1 MGVPKGVL
9 VSFNPYDPAVI
20 ENPYPHYAWLRA
32 EAPVYHNEEHDIWA
46 LSRYADVAAALRD
59 YSTYSS
65 EQGVGA
71 DYRPVPM
78 MIANDPPEHARLRR
92 FVQREF
98 TPSAV
103 ASWQDRIA
111 GIADELL
118 SAALDGETTDW
129 AQDVALPLPVYVI
142 TEMLGMPAS
151 DRADIKRW
159 SSDVLVALAGHMD
172 SDTIV
177 SIETELLV
185 FAQYISDQV
194 DARRNSPAQDLLS
207 LLLLPN
213 AGEILTHDE
222 LVSFVVL
229 LLVAGNETTSN
240 LLAHFA
246 QLMVEHPDQWEILRN
261 NRELVPNA
269 IEEALRYE
277 SPIQG
282 FFRTTTQPVAL
293 HGQDIP
299 ENAKVM
305 MLYASANRDS
315 AQFVDADRFDVRRP
329 IGNHVAFGNGIH
341 LCLGAP
347 IARLEATVL
356 ILKMLDRIAGF
367 EAAGTAV
374 RTVNPLLRGYSSLP
388 IRVIPA

>member
-1 MGVPKGVL
+1 M
-9 VSFNPYDPAVI
+9 SFNPYDPAVI
-20 ENPYPHYAWLRA
+20 ENPYPHYAWLRGQ
-32 EAPVYHNEEHDIWA
+32 APVYHNEEHDIWV

-103 ASWQDRIA
+103 ASWEGRIT
-111 GIADELL
+111 GIADDLL
-118 SAALDGETTDW
+118 DAALDGETTDW
-129 AQDVALPLPVYVI
+129 AHDVALPLPVYVI

-151 DRADIKRW
+151 DRPEIKRW
-159 SSDVLVALAGHMD
+159 SSNVLVALAGHMD
-172 SDTIV
+172 PDTIV
-177 SIETELLV
+177 QIETDLLM
-185 FAQYISDQV
+185 FAQYLSDQV
-194 DARRNSPAQDLLS
+194 DLRRDAPGDDLLS
-207 LLLLPN
+207 LLLRPN
-213 AGEILTHDE
+213 AGELLTHEE
-222 LVSFVVL
+222 LVSFVML

-246 QLMVEHPDQWEILRN
+246 QLMIEHPDQWEILRN
-261 NRELVPNA
+261 NRELIPNA

-282 FFRTTTQPVAL
+282 FFRTTTQPVTL
-293 HGQDIP
+293 HGQEIP

-305 MLYASANRDS
+305 MLYASANRDD

-329 IGNHVAFGNGIH
+329 IANHVAFGNGIH

-356 ILKMLDRIAGF
+356 ISKMLDRISGL
-367 EAAGTAV
+367 EAAGQPV
-374 RTVNPLLRGYSSLP
+374 RTANPLLRGYSSLP
-388 IRVIPA
+388 VRVIPA